1 MRDFIVNGRTLPEA
15 YHRALSKLYS
25 FGEINDCDDWNTRCM
40 EISITIKIANPT
52 REPMISKLSNCGP
65 RELEQYRMEMLDGIL
80 DFEID
85 KGNWKY
91 TYHNRMVRYPND
103 NEIDGYTD
111 QIKWV
116 IEELKRNPN
125 SRRAC
130 VMIRNADDIGNDDPA
145 CLQHMQFQI
154 RDGYLDLQVL
164 FRSNDA
170 VKACFMNMFALICL
184 QERVANELG
193 VEVGSYTHRVNN
205 FHAYMKDFDTL
216 EYYRRQIAS
225 SDIRKLT
232 YNYKGDWDEMM
243 EEERIDILRSV
254 AELKNR

>member
-1 MRDFIVNGRTLPEA
+1 MREINVYGDTLPEA
-15 YHRALSKLYS
+15 YHKALLQLNSL
-25 FGEINDCDDWNTRCM
+25 GEINDCGDWNTRCSEVGM
-40 EISITIKIANPT
+40 TIKIGKPT
-52 REPMISKLSNCGP
+52 MEPMISKLTNCGP

-91 TYHNRMVRYPND
+91 TYHNRMVCYPND
-103 NEIDGYTD
+103 DEIDGYTN
-111 QIKWV
+111 QIEWV
-116 IEELKRNPN
+116 INELQRNPS

-130 VMIRNADDIGNDDPA
+130 IMIRNAEDIGSDDPS
-145 CLQHMQFQI
+145 CLQHMQIQL
-154 RDGYLDLQVL
+154 RNGYLDLQVL

-184 QERVANELG
+184 QKRIADILG
-193 VEVGSYTHRVNN
+193 VKVGAYTHRVNN
-205 FHAYMKDFDTL
+205 FHAYMRDFDTL
-216 EYYRRQIAS
+216 EYYRRQIAN
-225 SDIRKLT
+225 SDIRELT

-254 AELKNR
+254 EELKKR